1 MDATVHRAVR
11 APASPPG
18 RSRRRWTALSLI
30 GVLSLNACYSTRYLT
45 GAPSADT
52 RVVLE
57 LNDQGRLAY
66 GERIGPSVR
75 EVEGM
80 VTSANDSAYAVR
92 IMSVRYLDGRQD
104 RWAGEPFEFSRS
116 HLSRAEERELST
128 SRTTLMSAVV
138 AGGAALL
145 FVGAKLIGGAQGGG
159 TSNGGKNPPAGS

>member
-1 MDATVHRAVR
+1 MG
-11 APASPPG
+11 APAIPTG
-18 RSRRRWTALSLI
+18 HSRRRWTALSLI
-30 GVLSLNACYSTRYLT
+30 GVLSLNACYTTTYLT

-57 LNDQGRLAY
+57 LNDQGRMAY

-80 VTSANDSAYAVR
+80 VTSANDTTVAVR

-104 RWAGEPFEFSRS
+104 RWAGEPFEFTRS
-116 HLSRAEERELST
+116 NVSRAQERELST

-138 AGGAALL
+138 AGSAALL
-145 FVGAKLIGGAQGGG
+145 FVAAKLIGGSQGGG
-159 TSNGGKNPPAGS
+159 TRDPGNQNPPGGS